1 VRALILRGIF
11 LGRKSDNDWIYQSG
25 ANAIFPDV
33 WEEFVNVI
41 PEAERGDLMGAYYK
55 RLTSD
60 DEKVSHEAA
69 RAWWI
74 WEGSTSKLLPDPKL
88 MERFGE
94 AEFALAIARIK
105 CHHFINNIFL
115 PSENYLLENVSKI
128 RHIPT
133 VIVQGRYDVL
143 CPMTSAWELHKAFPE
158 AELVV
163 VSDAGHSASEKG
175 TLSALVEATDRFR
188 DAL

>member
-1 VRALILRGIF
+1 
-11 LGRKSDNDWIYQSG
+11 
-25 ANAIFPDV
+25 
-33 WEEFVNVI
+33 
-41 PEAERGDLMGAYYK
+41 MC
-55 RLTSD
+55 
-60 DEKVSHEAA
+60 
-69 RAWWI
+69 
-74 WEGSTSKLLPDPKL
+74 KLLPDPKL
-88 MERFGE
+88 IEKFGE
-94 AEFALAIARIK
+94 AEFALAIARIE
-105 CHHFINNIFL
+105 CHYFISNIFL

-163 VSDAGHSASEKG
+163 VPDAGHSALEKG